1 MTKRKSS
8 ANNNQALPTERY
20 HRKRFALRVGVIAV
34 FVVALCAV
42 LIARFYW
49 LQITQYDNFIEQSN
63 ANSLTKLPIA
73 PVRGDIIDRN
83 GVILARNYPAFSLEI
98 VPDELDRP
106 MDEVVAALQQ
116 YVDVR
121 PSDMRQFNKFRRE
134 YRGLGNIPLKM
145 KLTNDEAQKLA
156 GELFRF
162 KGVEIH
168 ARTFREYPHGELTAH
183 FIGYIGR
190 INQKEQDHINE
201 NNLAAHYRG
210 ATHIGKSGLEFTYE
224 NELRG
229 EPGYREAEK
238 FAQGNISRV
247 LRTVP
252 PTAGKTLRLGMDFR
266 VQQKADEILGNN
278 RGAII
283 ALDPKTGDVLA
294 YISKPS
300 FNPNLFING
309 IDSDTWKTLN
319 EDWQKPLINRVTQAL
334 YPPGST
340 FKPFMAMALL
350 ESGTLKENTLVSA
363 PGAWSI
369 PGTSHVFRDS
379 VKSGHGRVNL
389 STAIQVS
396 SDTFFYQMG
405 YKMGPD
411 KFAQYMAPFGFGQK
425 TGIDLPNEYMG
436 VLPSREWKARRFEK
450 QGKLAQ
456 KWQGGDMVSI
466 SIGQGYNAYTPLQ
479 MAFAT
484 AIMAN
489 NGVVYRPHVVNQI
502 IDPESRKA
510 TPVVTYAERTLPYT
524 QEHFDYVKGGMRKV
538 LQAGGTA
545 WRVGVDLPYPMSGKT
560 GTAQVVQIKQGAKY
574 NAAALEERHR
584 DHSWFIAFAPSDDP
598 QIAVAVLQENGGW
611 GAASAPL
618 ARQLIDY
625 YLLEIKKL
633 EFKKVESKKGKGKK
647 VETKI
652 VAVEKPA
659 TEEKQI
665 FRQPE
670 TPPKP
675 TAIQTAFEKAKGE
688 EKTVSG
694 SLKNNKQ

>member
-369 PGTSHVFRDS
+369 PGTSHVFRAEGTTPRRLTDLIGS
-379 VKSGHGRVNL
+379 LCDLTSGSG
-389 STAIQVS
+389 
-396 SDTFFYQMG
+396 
-405 YKMGPD
+405 D
-411 KFAQYMAPFGFGQK
+411 KGTPIVY
-425 TGIDLPNEYMG
+425 I
-436 VLPSREWKARRFEK
+436 
-450 QGKLAQ
+450 
-456 KWQGGDMVSI
+456 
-466 SIGQGYNAYTPLQ
+466 QGYFDNYT
-479 MAFAT
+479 T
-484 AIMAN
+484 
-489 NGVVYRPHVVNQI
+489 
-502 IDPESRKA
+502 D
-510 TPVVTYAERTLPYT
+510 
-524 QEHFDYVKGGMRKV
+524 
-538 LQAGGTA
+538 
-545 WRVGVDLPYPMSGKT
+545 
-560 GTAQVVQIKQGAKY
+560 
-574 NAAALEERHR
+574 
-584 DHSWFIAFAPSDDP
+584 
-598 QIAVAVLQENGGW
+598 
-611 GAASAPL
+611 
-618 ARQLIDY
+618 
-625 YLLEIKKL
+625 
-633 EFKKVESKKGKGKK
+633 
-647 VETKI
+647 
-652 VAVEKPA
+652 
-659 TEEKQI
+659 
-665 FRQPE
+665 
-670 TPPKP
+670 
-675 TAIQTAFEKAKGE
+675 
-688 EKTVSG
+688 
-694 SLKNNKQ
+694 

>member
-1 MTKRKSS
+1 MIKRKSS

-20 HRKRFALRVGVIAV
+20 HRQRFALRVGVIAG

-121 PSDMRQFNKFRRE
+121 PSDIRQFNKFRRE

-201 NNLAAHYRG
+201 NNLSEHYRG

-238 FAQGNISRV
+238 FAQGNISRI
-247 LRTVP
+247 LRVEP
-252 PTAGKTLRLGMDFR
+252 PKSGKTLRLAMDFR
-266 VQQKADEILGNN
+266 VQKKADEILGNN

-283 ALDPKTGDVLA
+283 ALNPKNGAVLA
-294 YISKPS
+294 YVSKPS

-309 IDSDTWKTLN
+309 IDSETWKTLN
-319 EDWQKPLINRVTQAL
+319 EDWQRPLINRVTQAL

-350 ESGTLKENTLVSA
+350 ESGTLKENTLVPA

-450 QGKLAQ
+450 QGKAAQ
-456 KWQGGDMVSI
+456 KWQGGDMVSV
-466 SIGQGYNAYTPLQ
+466 SIGQGFNSYTPLQ

-484 AIMAN
+484 AILAN
-489 NGVVYRPHVVNQI
+489 DGVVYPPHLVSEI
-502 IDPESRKA
+502 IDHE
-510 TPVVTYAERTLPYT
+510 TGVVTQIGTQPTRKIDYT

-545 WRVGVDLPYPMSGKT
+545 WRVGVDLKYPMSGKT

-574 NAAALEERHR
+574 NAAALEERYR

-618 ARQLIDY
+618 ARELIDY

-647 VETKI
+647 VETKT

-659 TEEKQI
+659 TEEKPI

-675 TAIQTAFEKAKGE
+675 TAIQSAFEKAKME
-688 EKTVSG
+688 EKTAP
-694 SLKNNKQ
+694 

>member
-1 MTKRKSS
+1 MFKRKKQHT
-8 ANNNQALPTERY
+8 NNVPPPNERY
-20 HRKRFALRVGVIAV
+20 HKQRFAFRVGIVSA
-34 FVVALCAV
+34 FVLVLSAV
-42 LIARFYW
+42 LIGRFHW
-49 LQITQYDNFIEQSN
+49 LQIEQYDNFVEQSI
-63 ANSLTKLPIA
+63 ANSISKLPVSS
-73 PVRGDIIDRN
+73 VRGTIVDTN
-83 GVILARNYPAFSLEI
+83 GVVLARNYPAFSLEI
-98 VPDELDRP
+98 VPDQLDRP
-106 MDEVVAALQQ
+106 MDEMVAALQE
-116 YVDVR
+116 YVTLR
-121 PSDMRQFNKFRRE
+121 PSDMRQFNKFKRE

-145 KLTNDEAQKLA
+145 KLTQDEAQKLA

-162 KGVEIH
+162 KGVEIN

-201 NNLAAHYRG
+201 NNLSEHYRG

-224 NELRG
+224 NDLRG
-229 EPGYREAEK
+229 EPGYREVEK
-238 FAQGNISRV
+238 YAQGNIARV

-252 PTAGKTLRLGMDFR
+252 PTTGKTLRLAMDFR
-266 VQQKADEILGNN
+266 VQKKADEILGNN

-283 ALDPKTGDVLA
+283 ALNPKNGAVLA
-294 YISKPS
+294 YVSKPS

-319 EDWQKPLINRVTQAL
+319 EDWQRPLINRVTQAL

-436 VLPSREWKARRFEK
+436 ILPSREWKARRFEK
-450 QGKLAQ
+450 QGKAAQ
-456 KWQGGDMVSI
+456 KWQGGDMVSV
-466 SIGQGYNAYTPLQ
+466 SIGQGFNSYTPLQ

-484 AIMAN
+484 AILAN
-489 NGVVYRPHVVNQI
+489 DGVVYPPHLVSEI
-502 IDPESRKA
+502 IDHE
-510 TPVVTYAERTLPYT
+510 TGVVTQIGTQPTRKIDYT

-545 WRVGVDLPYPMSGKT
+545 WRVGVDLKYPMSGKT

-574 NAAALEERHR
+574 NAAALEERYR

-618 ARQLIDY
+618 ARELIDY

-659 TEEKQI
+659 TEEKPTI
-665 FRQPE
+665 RQPE

-675 TAIQTAFEKAKGE
+675 TAIQTAFEKAKME
-688 EKTVSG
+688 EK
-694 SLKNNKQ
+694 